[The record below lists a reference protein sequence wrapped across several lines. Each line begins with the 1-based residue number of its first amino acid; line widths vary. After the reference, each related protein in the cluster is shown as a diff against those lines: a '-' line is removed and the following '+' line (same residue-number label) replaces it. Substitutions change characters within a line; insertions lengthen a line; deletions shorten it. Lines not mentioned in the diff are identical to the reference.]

1 MRVRFIVGA
10 GSAVADLRLL
20 PATTVLRLGAFAL
33 GLAILR
39 LGFRPKVASLGS
51 SELSQ
56 LGEGEL
62 PLELL
67 LKTCPGCV

>member
-1 MRVRFIVGA
+1 MRVRFIVVA

-20 PATTVLRLGAFAL
+20 PATTILRPGAFVL

-39 LGFRPKVASLGS
+39 LGFKPKVASWGS

-67 LKTCPGCV
+67 LTTCPGCV